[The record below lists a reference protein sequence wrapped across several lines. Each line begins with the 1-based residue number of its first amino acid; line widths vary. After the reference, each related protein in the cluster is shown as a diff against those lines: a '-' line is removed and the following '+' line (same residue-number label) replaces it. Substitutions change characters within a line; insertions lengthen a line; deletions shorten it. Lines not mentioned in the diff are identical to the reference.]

1 MSLPFDREPIDCQ
14 MCHNVTKIDVVHEQD
29 MNEDLFME
37 KYAFSGRP
45 LLVKNATNDWSAMVT
60 FDFEFFRDLF
70 EDLNSPVLDNVE
82 EDCQFFAWDFK
93 EFSNVQVELYFIF
106 CLAEHSSYLWLP

>member
-1 MSLPFDREPIDCQ
+1 MIFTLHIFFKKSCFGREPIDCQ
-14 MCHNVTKIDVVHEQD
+14 MCHNITQIDVVHEQD

-37 KYAFSGRP
+37 RYAYSGRP
-45 LLVKNATNDWSAMVT
+45 LLVKNATNEWSAMDT

-70 EDLNSPVLDNVE
+70 EDLNSPVLDNEE

-93 EFSNVQVELYFIF
+93 EFSNVQV
-106 CLAEHSSYLWLP
+106 